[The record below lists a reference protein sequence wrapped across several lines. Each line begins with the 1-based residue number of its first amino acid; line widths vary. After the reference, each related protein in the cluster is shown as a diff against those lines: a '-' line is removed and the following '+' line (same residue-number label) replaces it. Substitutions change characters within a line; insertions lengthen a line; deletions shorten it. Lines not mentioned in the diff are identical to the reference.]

1 MTVTGEVQ
9 RGVALVIVAHPD
21 DAEFGCAGTV
31 AAWAR
36 EGWDIYYVI
45 CTDASAGGP
54 DEDSE
59 VGHAARELI
68 SETRKAEQ
76 RAAAGILGVKDVI
89 FLDYPDGLL
98 EPTIDLRRDLVRYIR
113 QYRPV
118 RVICPSPDRVWTPIY
133 RIPVYHPDHL
143 AVGQTALAAIYPAA
157 QNPWDFPELLA
168 EGLPPSKVA
177 EIYVMSAPSPNFAVD
192 ISSTL
197 EVKLSA
203 LQAHTS
209 QLAGSYPEVEE
220 LIRTLATAV
229 GEKYGFVFAEEFTRI
244 ENF

>member
-1 MTVTGEVQ
+1 MTVTGEDQ
-9 RGVALVIVAHPD
+9 RAVAMVIVAHPD

-45 CTDASAGGP
+45 CTDASGGGA
-54 DEDSE
+54 DEESDI
-59 VGHAARELI
+59 GHAARTHV
-68 SETRKAEQ
+68 SETRKVEQ

-89 FLDYPDGLL
+89 FLDYPDGTL
-98 EPTIDLRRDLVRYIR
+98 EPSIDLRRDLVRCIR

-118 RVICPSPDRVWTPIY
+118 RVICPSPDRVWTPAY
-133 RIPVYHPDHL
+133 RIKVYHPDHL
-143 AVGQTALAAIYPAA
+143 AVGQAALAAIYPAA

-177 EIYVMSAPSPNFAVD
+177 EVYVMSAPNPNVAVD
-192 ISSTL
+192 ITATL
-197 EVKLSA
+197 DVKLAA

-209 QLAGSYPEVEE
+209 QLAASFSEVEGFM
-220 LIRTLATAV
+220 RNLATTV
-229 GEKYGFVFAEEFTRI
+229 GEKYGFTFAEEFSRI
-244 ENF
+244 ENP